1 MKRIIKTTAIGL
13 LIGTIFCFSGCIDD
27 TSPNIDVESSITS
40 TVHLSDEPDSNAYI
54 VNTNT
59 MVIHIPSCS
68 SVANMPD
75 ENKAYYT
82 GSCADLTGDGY
93 ILCSRCHPEEW
104 DQKQQK
110 QEGNN
115 YDTDRI
121 ICADHPT
128 LFDAVATAKNFWTND
143 LSDDA
148 VVIRDSEHFDQDY
161 SNAYLILDCFKTED
175 GAVVDSEQIT
185 AIHIPNY
192 NCKDVPRFNMTDA
205 IELTRSYL
213 PVSVLT
219 EKYVLR
225 DSAYE
230 NLWADDYVWDG
241 ATRKPQIQY
250 DYYTNY
256 ELKEESTD
264 VPAWISVHV
273 FTDRFGIVVDA
284 NILPEQYHPTGE
296 IADWGYDYIENNST
310 YETGIIGN
318 ELYVDKE
325 LGIDY
330 PRPSGTPAL
339 SRGSKGGKVG
349 WLQCALNKA
358 MYANLDNSCVFD
370 DETDS
375 AVREFQTR
383 CRLGADGTAG
393 PKTIAELVE
402 IVSGRKPMP
411 EKVVETEPPRIRIAP
426 EPDPPADTPS
436 YTPSVSNNTGSGS
449 YLLNTKTGVYHNSES
464 CPAARRMSEE
474 NKLWISW
481 SEAQAYT
488 PCGKCVS

>member
-1 MKRIIKTTAIGL
+1 MMNKMKGVGVCFAAIVFL
-13 LIGTIFCFSGCIDD
+13 LLAAGSASD
-27 TSPNIDVESSITS
+27 
-40 TVHLSDEPDSNAYI
+40 SDETASNSREDNSKVTDSTSLPNKNNNTEDDFASERI
-54 VNTNT
+54 VRE
-59 MVIHIPSCS
+59 
-68 SVANMPD
+68 A
-75 ENKAYYT
+75 
-82 GSCADLTGDGY
+82 
-93 ILCSRCHPEEW
+93 HP
-104 DQKQQK
+104 
-110 QEGNN
+110 
-115 YDTDRI
+115 I
-121 ICADHPT
+121 
-128 LFDAVATAKNFWTND
+128 LFDTASSAEDFWNKD
-143 LSDDA
+143 LAEDA
-148 VVIRDSEHFDQDY
+148 VVIRNASNYDRDY
-161 SNAYLILDCFKTED
+161 PNAYLILDCFKTED
-175 GAVVDSEQIT
+175 GAVVYSEQIA

-264 VPAWISVHV
+264 VPAWISVHMY
-273 FTDRFGIVVDA
+273 TDRFGIVVDA
-284 NILPEQYHPTGE
+284 DILPEQYHPTGE

-339 SRGSKGGKVG
+339 RKGNKGSEVG
-349 WLQCALNKA
+349 WLQTALNKA
-358 MYANLDNSCVFD
+358 M
-370 DETDS
+370 S
-375 AVREFQTR
+375 AYLTVDGSYGAGTEEKVREFQSR
-383 CRLGADGTAG
+383 CRLGIDGTAG

-449 YLLNTKTGVYHNSES
+449 YLLNIKTGVYHNSES

>member
-1 MKRIIKTTAIGL
+1 MDSCWGKGILVILAIVFFPITITVFIFKSDMEVKGKLIATVLLWGGL
-13 LIGTIFCFSGCIDD
+13 FIASKF
-27 TSPNIDVESSITS
+27 
-40 TVHLSDEPDSNAYI
+40 
-54 VNTNT
+54 
-59 MVIHIPSCS
+59 
-68 SVANMPD
+68 MP
-75 ENKAYYT
+75 EK
-82 GSCADLTGDGY
+82 G
-93 ILCSRCHPEEW
+93 PEETR
-104 DQKQQK
+104 
-110 QEGNN
+110 ESPAIVSESTANN
-115 YDTDRI
+115 SSDSPEKTKTEDKDEYDFASDRI
-121 ICADHPT
+121 LRQNHPT
-128 LFDAVATAKNFWTND
+128 LFDAVATAKDFWTND

-161 SNAYLILDCFKTED
+161 PNAYLMLDCFKTED

-284 NILPEQYHPTGE
+284 DILPEQYHPTGE

-411 EKVVETEPPRIRIAP
+411 EKVVVTDPPRVVISPPETEKPTPVYTQPPKQS
-426 EPDPPADTPS
+426 T
-436 YTPSVSNNTGSGS
+436 TGQ
-449 YLLNTKTGVYHNSES
+449 YVLNTATLKIHTPNCRDLSKMDAEHREDYNGSIDD
-464 CPAARRMSEE
+464 
-474 NKLWISW
+474 LI
-481 SEAQAYT
+481 AQGYT
-488 PCGKCVS
+488 TCGHCHPR